1 MTHRFFKAALVA
13 VAVFSST
20 AIVATQVDKPGNSTT
35 DKQGFETGL
44 KIGFVNFRKA
54 VEESKIGK
62 QQQQAFEGMQNQ
74 MEASLLDLQKGLNE
88 ITTKL
93 SDEDYLDGLSPEAE
107 NELKHKYRALS
118 TELTRTQS
126 QFMQTLQ
133 DANMKVL
140 QMISSE
146 VAEAAKELAQT
157 KGLDLIVNEEAA
169 FYHRP
174 SMDLSSQVVATM
186 DAKFDREMKKAPN
199 SSASAS
205 SGSQKPVEKTP
216 ASKGK

>member
-13 VAVFSST
+13 VALFSST
-20 AIVATQVDKPGNSTT
+20 ALVATDNPAT
-35 DKQGFETGL
+35 ETGL

-54 VEESKIGK
+54 VEESKLGK
-62 QQQQAFEGMQNQ
+62 AQQQAFEGMQNQ
-74 MEASLLDLQKGLNE
+74 MEAALLDLQKNLNE

-126 QFMQTLQ
+126 QYMQTLQ

-146 VAEAAKELAQT
+146 VAEAAKEVAT
-157 KGLDLIVNEEAA
+157 AKGLDLIVNEEAA

-174 SMDLSSQVVATM
+174 SMDLSSQVVAQM
-186 DAKFDREMKKAPN
+186 DAKFEREMKKAPADKN
-199 SSASAS
+199 PAA
-205 SGSQKPVEKTP
+205 TP
-216 ASKGK
+216 ATKGK